1 VQQRFIQSGAVYS
14 TFFEDN
20 YVADVL
26 GCPPGEVETHLGAA
40 LEVSAEA
47 LRAGLRERSRHFL
60 PRAKKYQ
67 RRERF
72 EAVQGAAIEWLK
84 EQAGPFQEQARVV
97 WHERFEGGRH
107 GSPVAEAPDIG
118 QWLETPTFFTELR
131 RRPDLRAALW
141 PKPTETDRKA
151 AFREQMLRAQMLAS
165 AARLGHGLI
174 DLYVMTVRRL
184 ASLETRAEEVT
195 TEQEGE
201 GAVGR
206 ITEYLDRLDSQRTTP
221 LSAREWGGYDELAE
235 IARNFDL
242 IVDVNQPALRQL
254 PLGEVA
260 ARVGRLLGQ
269 QQPVGGMS
277 GEVNQTLVHQF
288 RMPGYPLVLIST
300 DLLQEGEDL
309 HTFCSSVHHYGISW
323 TPSAMEQRIGR
334 IDRVRSQTDRRLSSQ
349 DSRLPEDHELLQV
362 YYPHLEDT
370 VEVLQVQRVLERMNV
385 FLRLMHEGLVMPGNE
400 DRTIDVGKE
409 IVRGRR
415 AVPQIRE
422 QLRSAF
428 PVVPGH
434 LRGPERPLATT
445 PGAAEQ
451 LAARFGRLVN
461 TPLPGLEITWE
472 PPKERGV
479 LLGTVRLGGRIQPFR
494 MQLESLG
501 DIPLVRCI
509 SPVGSVDLD
518 MESADIVHSG
528 QARPMKI
535 GAIRTIRDRTYDLTV
550 EGDVLLGGDPTTD
563 RERVA
568 MLIGRTVRDADSLEQ
583 AHLPGRD
590 AALETFRTDLEQEGS
605 GETVDEQ

>member
-1 VQQRFIQSGAVYS
+1 
-14 TFFEDN
+14 
-20 YVADVL
+20 
-26 GCPPGEVETHLGAA
+26 
-40 LEVSAEA
+40 
-47 LRAGLRERSRHFL
+47 
-60 PRAKKYQ
+60 
-67 RRERF
+67 
-72 EAVQGAAIEWLK
+72 
-84 EQAGPFQEQARVV
+84 
-97 WHERFEGGRH
+97 
-107 GSPVAEAPDIG
+107 
-118 QWLETPTFFTELR
+118 
-131 RRPDLRAALW
+131 
-141 PKPTETDRKA
+141 
-151 AFREQMLRAQMLAS
+151 
-165 AARLGHGLI
+165 
-174 DLYVMTVRRL
+174 
-184 ASLETRAEEVT
+184 
-195 TEQEGE
+195 
-201 GAVGR
+201 
-206 ITEYLDRLDSQRTTP
+206 
-221 LSAREWGGYDELAE
+221 
-235 IARNFDL
+235 
-242 IVDVNQPALRQL
+242 
-254 PLGEVA
+254 
-260 ARVGRLLGQ
+260 
-269 QQPVGGMS
+269 
-277 GEVNQTLVHQF
+277 
-288 RMPGYPLVLIST
+288 
-300 DLLQEGEDL
+300 
-309 HTFCSSVHHYGISW
+309 
-323 TPSAMEQRIGR
+323 
-334 IDRVRSQTDRRLSSQ
+334 
-349 DSRLPEDHELLQV
+349 
-362 YYPHLEDT
+362 
-370 VEVLQVQRVLERMNV
+370 MNV